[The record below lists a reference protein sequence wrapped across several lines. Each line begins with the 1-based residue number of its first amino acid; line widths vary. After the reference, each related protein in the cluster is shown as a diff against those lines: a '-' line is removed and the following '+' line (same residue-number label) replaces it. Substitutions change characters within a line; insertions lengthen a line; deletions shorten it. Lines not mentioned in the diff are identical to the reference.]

1 MLKWLKCVTRL
12 KSYRC
17 TSTSQ
22 DWILLSL
29 IKQDDPKAT
38 GGLRHFSRGENWIFY
53 MLVHGNSTT
62 ITPQRC
68 LHLGLR
74 ADATAVP
81 EVGWDLV
88 GLVCSFW
95 WLLSFPGNNPGPAY
109 GKERMKQQKGR
120 SVPEKN
126 VLNRSMHGSG
136 NGQLT
141 PARGRFYQW
150 RDLWVYNQHP
160 CTRVEEGSTAYHIC
174 ALFLSFTQE
183 IWKTAMEMLAFN
195 VQKPFKEDHRAGVSI
210 C

>member
-1 MLKWLKCVTRL
+1 MLRWLKCVTRL

-22 DWILLSL
+22 NWILLSL

-38 GGLRHFSRGENWIFY
+38 GGLRHFSRGENWILN
-53 MLVHGNSTT
+53 MLVHGNST
-62 ITPQRC
+62 IIIPQRC

-109 GKERMKQQKGR
+109 GKEDTAERKECSWEKCSQQIHARVRKWTTDPCSGKILSMKGFVGLQSTSLHKGGGR
-120 SVPEKN
+120 QHGLSHLLLYFSALHKRFEK
-126 VLNRSMHGSG
+126 L
-136 NGQLT
+136 
-141 PARGRFYQW
+141 
-150 RDLWVYNQHP
+150 LWKCWPLMY
-160 CTRVEEGSTAYHIC
+160 
-174 ALFLSFTQE
+174 
-183 IWKTAMEMLAFN
+183 KTF
-195 VQKPFKEDHRAGVSI
+195 
-210 C
+210 